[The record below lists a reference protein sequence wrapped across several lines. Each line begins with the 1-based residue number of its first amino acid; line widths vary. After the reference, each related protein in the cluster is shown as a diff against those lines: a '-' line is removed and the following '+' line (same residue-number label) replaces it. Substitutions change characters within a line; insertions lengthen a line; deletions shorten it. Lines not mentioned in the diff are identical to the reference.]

1 MQRQPLIGINYLR
14 RQPLMRN
21 YMDRLDD
28 NYMFKLILDVNRL
41 YLLNINYH

>member
-1 MQRQPLIGINYLR
+1 MRRQPLIGINYLR
-14 RQPLMRN
+14 RQPLMSN

-41 YLLNINYH
+41 YLLNINCH

>member
-1 MQRQPLIGINYLR
+1 MR

-21 YMDRLDD
+21 YMVRLDD

-41 YLLNINYH
+41 YFLNINYH

>member
-1 MQRQPLIGINYLR
+1 MR

-21 YMDRLDD
+21 YMVRLDD

-41 YLLNINYH
+41 YLLNIYGQIRR